1 MSQANLDMLVTTEYP
16 ETVTAAQIIADNLA
30 PLGITVN
37 IRTVDFATWL
47 DEQNSGHF
55 DMLMMGWLGN
65 IDPDDF
71 YYAQHHTDGSS
82 NAQKYS
88 NPEVDRLLDA
98 GRVETNRDARADD
111 LPRGRDDHRRRMQ
124 LHLPVQPVG
133 HPGVVEGHVR
143 LRGTPRQGHP
153 IPDREHQ
160 RRRRPMTRLVTNPVV
175 RFLARRLLYSL
186 VVMIGVLVVVFA
198 LVHLVPGDPVR
209 IALGTRYTP
218 QAYDALR
225 AASGLDR
232 PLIEQFFGYVGGALT
247 GDLGVSFRNGDP
259 VTVTLLERLP
269 ATVSLG
275 VVGIII
281 ALLIALPAG
290 TWSALHEGRVSD
302 AIVRI
307 TSQFGVSIPD
317 FWMGILLI
325 GLFASTLHWLP
336 TSGYRPLF
344 DDPGGWLRHIVLPG
358 LTVGL
363 VAAAIMTRYIRS
375 AVLEVAAMGYV
386 RTARSKGLAP
396 RVVTMRHTVRNAA
409 IPVLTITGI
418 QLATILG
425 GVIVVEVVFAWPGLG
440 RLVYNAVAARDY
452 PVIQG
457 AVLLIA
463 ALFLLINLI
472 VDLLYALVD
481 PRIRLS

>member
-1 MSQANLDMLVTTEYP
+1 
-16 ETVTAAQIIADNLA
+16 
-30 PLGITVN
+30 
-37 IRTVDFATWL
+37 
-47 DEQNSGHF
+47 
-55 DMLMMGWLGN
+55 
-65 IDPDDF
+65 
-71 YYAQHHTDGSS
+71 
-82 NAQKYS
+82 
-88 NPEVDRLLDA
+88 
-98 GRVETNRDARADD
+98 
-111 LPRGRDDHRRRMQ
+111 
-124 LHLPVQPVG
+124 
-133 HPGVVEGHVR
+133 
-143 LRGTPRQGHP
+143 
-153 IPDREHQ
+153 
-160 RRRRPMTRLVTNPVV
+160 MTRLVTNPVV

>member
-1 MSQANLDMLVTTEYP
+1 MT
-16 ETVTAAQIIADNLA
+16 
-30 PLGITVN
+30 G
-37 IRTVDFATWL
+37 
-47 DEQNSGHF
+47 
-55 DMLMMGWLGN
+55 
-65 IDPDDF
+65 
-71 YYAQHHTDGSS
+71 
-82 NAQKYS
+82 
-88 NPEVDRLLDA
+88 
-98 GRVETNRDARADD
+98 
-111 LPRGRDDHRRRMQ
+111 
-124 LHLPVQPVG
+124 PVS
-133 HPGVVEGHVR
+133 
-143 LRGTPRQGHP
+143 
-153 IPDREHQ
+153 
-160 RRRRPMTRLVTNPVV
+160 NPVV

-186 VVMIGVLVVVFA
+186 VVMAGVLVVVFA

-209 IALGTRYTP
+209 IALSTRYTP

-225 AASGLDR
+225 AASGLDT
-232 PLIEQFFGYVGGALT
+232 PLIEQFFGYAGGALT

-275 VVGIII
+275 VVGIVI

-302 AIVRI
+302 AIVRV

-336 TSGYRPLF
+336 TSGYRPLL

-396 RVVTMRHTVRNAA
+396 QVVTVRHTLRNAA

-472 VDLLYALVD
+472 VDMLYALVD